1 MSKEKKSVSET
12 KLKTFNV
19 DSYPIEAHGGKL
31 QINVFNFSQ
40 KNKYLKATKL
50 KKINITER
58 NLSDLELLGNGAFS
72 PLTGFMKK
80 NDYLEV
86 VENMHLK
93 NGFVWSLPV
102 TLAIE
107 NKQVKNINSGDE
119 VVLIYNKKP
128 VAVLFVEEKFNYDKE
143 KEANLVYK
151 TTDNAH
157 PGVKAVFEQGDV
169 LIGGEVKLFS
179 EIKSSSFNKY
189 HLSPTETRKYFYKV
203 GWQTI
208 VGFQTR
214 NPVHRAHEYLQKCAL
229 EICDG
234 LLLHPL
240 VGYTKGD
247 DIPADVRMKCYE
259 VLLKNY
265 YPADRVLLSV
275 LPAAM
280 RYAGPRE
287 AIFHSMVRKNYGCTH
302 FIVGRD
308 HAGVGNYYGTYDAQK
323 IFLNFSAEEL
333 NITPLF
339 FEHSFYCN
347 KCHSMASSKTCPHTS
362 EDRVSLSGTKVR
374 EMLNNSV
381 VPPEEFTRKEV
392 AEILIKSY
400 RKNK

>member
-1 MSKEKKSVSET
+1 MSKEKKADAEIN
-12 KLKTFNV
+12 LKKFKV
-19 DSYPIEAHGGKL
+19 DSYPLEVHGGKL
-31 QINVFNFSQ
+31 QINVFNLSQ
-40 KNKYLKATKL
+40 KNKYLKAKNL

-86 VENMHLK
+86 IENMRLK
-93 NGFVWSLPV
+93 NGLVWSLPI
-102 TLAIE
+102 TLAVE
-107 NKQVKNINSGDE
+107 SKQTKNINSGDE
-119 VVLIYNKKP
+119 VVLIYHKKP
-128 VAVLFVEEKFNYDKE
+128 VAILFVEEKFSYDKE
-143 KEANLVYK
+143 KEAKLVYK
-151 TTDNAH
+151 TTDRNH
-157 PGVKAVFEQGDV
+157 PGVKALFEQGDI
-169 LIGGEVKLFS
+169 LLGGEVKLFT
-179 EIKSSSFNKY
+179 EIKNSSFPKY

-203 GWQTI
+203 GWKTI

-240 VGYTKGD
+240 VGYTKED
-247 DIPADVRMKCYE
+247 DIPAEVRMKCYE

-265 YPADRVLLSV
+265 YPHHRVLLAV

-287 AIFHSMVRKNYGCTH
+287 AIFHALVRKNYGCTH

-308 HAGVGNYYGTYDAQK
+308 HAGVGNYYGTYEAQK
-323 IFLNFSAEEL
+323 IFLNFSKEEL

-347 KCHSMASSKTCPHTS
+347 KCKAMASSKTCPHKV

-374 EMLNNSV
+374 EMLNKGI

-392 AEILIKSY
+392 AELLIKSY
-400 RKNK
+400 QKS